1 MDNDIKIKFEI
12 EISVDDYKEI
22 EKTCMSIND
31 MYNTLN
37 GRIYSAIVHGVKRK
51 AKEIE
56 DNNEKSK

>member
-1 MDNDIKIKFEI
+1 MDNDVKIKFEI

-37 GRIYSAIVHGVKRK
+37 GRIYSAIVSGAKRK

-56 DNNEKSK
+56 DGIEKSE